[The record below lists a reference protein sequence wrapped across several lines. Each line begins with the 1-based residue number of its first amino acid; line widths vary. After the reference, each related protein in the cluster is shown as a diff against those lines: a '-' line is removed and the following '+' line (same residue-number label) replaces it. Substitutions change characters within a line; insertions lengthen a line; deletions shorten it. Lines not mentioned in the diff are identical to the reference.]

1 MTDQL
6 RKKLQEEV
14 DALEHELVHELPKE
28 IKRAAALGDLSENA
42 EYHMAKQRQEFVKA
56 RFRQLGKRLADLS
69 LTNMNNIPKDKVGL
83 GSTVKVFDST
93 KNEEIEYKL
102 VTSEESDVGAGKI
115 STTSPIGRALLNKKV
130 GEEATVITPNGKR
143 ELEILSLSTVHDEV
157 AGAVAHQSQR
167 AHFYGTVSEHLGRSP
182 VRLGH
187 GRDAAATVLLRWPGD
202 HRLGLLRS
210 GGWASG
216 ARHQPGHALR
226 CILRFGGRPLQRRF
240 AVPGPSGLLCAR

>member
-83 GSTVKVFDST
+83 GSTVKVYDST

-143 ELEILSLSTVHDEV
+143 ELEILSLSTVHDEAGSREGGSLNV
-157 AGAVAHQSQR
+157 NVVDERLRPGLRSVARYHRSLAGAVAHQSQC
-167 AHFYGTVSEHLGRSP
+167 AHVHGTVSEYLGRNP

-187 GRDAAATVLLRWPGD
+187 RRDAAALFFSPAW
-202 HRLGLLRS
+202 
-210 GGWASG
+210 
-216 ARHQPGHALR
+216 
-226 CILRFGGRPLQRRF
+226 
-240 AVPGPSGLLCAR
+240 